1 MKLAELAR
9 DRTLVPPSL
18 SGEERSMRG
27 GFIVVRVRTLRAAAP
42 DPADIPDGDIPALRT
57 QLAGEIAQAAAA
69 YTAIRTRVNADA
81 AGGKLLSLANVDARM
96 RRKYL
101 ASGLLPG
108 SLEGLRQRLV
118 RSLVWWATGVHA
130 ALLSPARL
138 DDLHLLVDRRLRIVE
153 RMLYDIGRV
162 SRNWRVDQIHPNPGG
177 AWRDGWNRMFEYPRI
192 PQKLGDRGNHR
203 NVFKGICNPD
213 SSAAQLCQNPA
224 LVDWHVRGAVHLML
238 RLTTRLNPSVAS
250 LWIHNPNSNYE
261 FWLKAGSDPV
271 QAIEQLFI
279 PSEDYKNRN
288 LLFCDHVIHILHIEA
303 LLWARK
309 KRSADTSWLTNY
321 IGGTPNKL
329 RITYPI
335 PSNVPFLAGQVDGV
349 FFEFQRI
356 HVSQAQ
362 VGDHLIV
369 YNHPAYDK
377 ATVGG
382 VWRLENAIVVQV
394 YPKRLLQGH
403 GTNPLTLDEMK
414 AQMIGLFNGET
425 ARLRK
430 RVEDHLASGSTDT
443 TINFGGLGTLVRR
456 FPPAASNYIPSL
468 RKADWWLRWPH
479 DPEKDEAA
487 IAADPDRRDLAK
499 RRHKIEYDSTHGYF
513 PLWEPVL
520 RANGQP
526 VLNST
531 GQFKRIQPVNI
542 TAKMVAAWTWHIP
555 LSPAERDKLPV
566 LRPRL

>member
-9 DRTLVPPSL
+9 DPTLVPPGL

-27 GFIVVRVRTLRAAAP
+27 GYVVIRVRTLRAGAP
-42 DPADIPDGDIPALRT
+42 DPADIPDGDVPALRT
-57 QLAGEIAQAAAA
+57 QLAGEITQAAAA
-69 YTAIRTRVNADA
+69 YNAIRTRVNADA
-81 AGGKLLSLANVDARM
+81 AAGRLLSLANVDARM

-101 ASGLLPG
+101 GSGLLPG
-108 SLEGLRQRLV
+108 GLAEMRTRLV
-118 RSLVWWATGVHA
+118 RTIVWWATGVHA
-130 ALLSPARL
+130 ALLTPARL
-138 DDLHLLVDRRLRIVE
+138 DDLHLLVDRRLRLVE

-162 SRNWRVDQIHPNPGG
+162 THNWRVDQIHPNPAGP
-177 AWRDGWNRMFEYPRI
+177 WREGWNRMFEYPRI
-192 PQKLGDRGNHR
+192 PQRLGDRGNHR
-203 NVFKGICNPD
+203 NVFQGICNPD
-213 SSAAQLCQNPA
+213 SSALRLCQNPA
-224 LVDWHVRGAVHLML
+224 MTDWHVRGAVHLML
-238 RLTTRLNPSVAS
+238 RRTIRLNPTAAPHWNQTPAS
-250 LWIHNPNSNYE
+250 GYHFL
-261 FWLKAGSDPV
+261 LKPGADPV
-271 QAIEQLFI
+271 QAIEQLFL

-288 LLFCDHVIHILHIEA
+288 LLFCDHVIHILHMEA

-309 KRSADTSWLTNY
+309 KRSADTSWLTGY
-321 IGGTPNKL
+321 IGSTPDKL

-356 HVSQAQ
+356 HISQAQ

-403 GTNPLTLDEMK
+403 GTNPLTIDEMK
-414 AQMIGLFNGET
+414 AQMIGLFNGEIK
-425 ARLRK
+425 RLRQ

-443 TINFGGLGTLVRR
+443 TIDFGGYGRLVRR
-456 FPPAASNYIPSL
+456 VPPAASNYIPSL
-468 RKADWWLRWPH
+468 RKADWWLRWEH
-479 DPEKDEAA
+479 DSEKDEAA
-487 IAADPDRRDLAK
+487 IAADPARRSLAK
-499 RRHKIEYDSTHGYF
+499 SRHKIDYDSTHGYF

-520 RANGQP
+520 RANNQP
-526 VLNST
+526 VVNSA
-531 GQFKRIQPVNI
+531 GKIKRIQAVKI
-542 TAKMVAAWTWHIP
+542 SARMVAAWTWHIP
-555 LSPAERDKLPV
+555 LNPGERDKLPV